1 MGIMTFII
9 ISAIMTVLN
18 IAGVAWVMFH
28 YLPQQARSFAERQE
42 VWHEIERTCKALISE
57 STVQRCLVLKLTNG
71 GGEPVPGKTYYS
83 TAMVGEV
90 DSVYKHKPI
99 HYEAIQID
107 NEYIAMV
114 AKARAERRV
123 QLLVETMPY
132 CILRTFYKSE
142 GVQFSEA
149 HYLCSTPDATY
160 FMTFA
165 TYDEI
170 HLQPSWGQILRC
182 VNDVRRLLKKA
193 YPNAK

>member
-1 MGIMTFII
+1 MVFIV

-28 YLPQQARSFAERQE
+28 YLPRQARSFAERHE
-42 VWHEIERTCKALISE
+42 VWHEIERTCKGLISE
-57 STVQRCLVLKLTNG
+57 STVQRVLVLKLTNG

-99 HYEAIQID
+99 HYDAIQID

-114 AKARAERRV
+114 AKARVEKRV
-123 QLLVETMPY
+123 QMLVDVMPH
-132 CILRTFYKSE
+132 CILKDFYRGE
-142 GVQFSEA
+142 GVKFSEA

-165 TYDEI
+165 SFDEI
-170 HLQPSWGQILRC
+170 HLQPSWGAIQRG
-182 VNDVRRLLKKA
+182 VSDVRRLLKKA